1 MLISRP
7 RPDVFLRFQNGDFFL
22 RLAYRLHQERLKKF
36 TQNVSF
42 TKNKKRSP
50 GWIFERPASRLP
62 ACSRLS
68 DNGEDAKVKGTRKGS
83 EAWKRKI
90 FSSRFIF
97 LFALS
102 KFRWPDYL
110 GAWNR
115 LLVRVGTD
123 ENGGCRIRSITRGLW
138 GMLSSFHHIFMSVF
152 EWTGANDSKRYLHY
166 ICGRVF
172 FENGEKNLRF
182 QKNAEACGRRA
193 GIQKAIGHFGSCPF
207 PIQTLSLSTRPSHDG
222 ALLRTK
228 SNQREKHVENIII
241 M

>member
-36 TQNVSF
+36 IHNVSF

-50 GWIFERPASRLP
+50 EWIFERPASRLP

-68 DNGEDAKVKGTRKGS
+68 DSGEEAKVKGTRKGS
-83 EAWKRKI
+83 EVWKRKF

-97 LFALS
+97 LLALS

-115 LLVRVGTD
+115 LLVHVGTD
-123 ENGGCRIRSITRGLW
+123 ENGCCRIRWYHISYTASVTHGLW
-138 GMLSSFHHIFMSVF
+138 GILSYFHHIFMSVF
-152 EWTGANDSKRYLHY
+152 EWTGENDSKRYLSTR
-166 ICGRVF
+166 ILRKRRKKSPFSKNCGRMWT
-172 FENGEKNLRF
+172 GM
-182 QKNAEACGRRA
+182 Q
-193 GIQKAIGHFGSCPF
+193 
-207 PIQTLSLSTRPSHDG
+207 
-222 ALLRTK
+222 
-228 SNQREKHVENIII
+228 
-241 M
+241 